1 MNENKKIIGYTT
13 GVFDMFHIG
22 HLNILQKAKSMCDY
36 LIVGVSTDELVQRD
50 KNKTPVIPFA
60 ERAEIVKSI
69 CYVDQVVPQVD
80 KNKKAAWEQLHFD
93 KMFVGSDWQGTPQW
107 REFEKEFAPLGV
119 EIVYLPHTD
128 GISST
133 QLTEFIKKELNDIN
147 SINNN
152 GGGGRVVGYTT
163 GVFDLFH
170 IGHLNILRCAKEKC
184 DKLIVGVSTDENVL
198 SYKHKKPAIPF
209 DKRVQI
215 IKAIRYVDFVV
226 AQSDMDKFKAWEKL
240 HYNVMFHGSDWQ
252 NSSMYNE
259 IEEKLRTVGVKVEFL
274 PHTDGISSTQLT
286 KFIKEKINC
295 EKKVD

>member
-1 MNENKKIIGYTT
+1 MDKKIIGYTT

-259 IEEKLRTVGVKVEFL
+259 IEEKLKTVGVKVEFL
-274 PHTDGISSTQLT
+274 PHTEGISTTMLAQ
-286 KFIKEKINC
+286 KI
-295 EKKVD
+295 